1 MLHFLISKLIL
12 MDTTAKIFFA
22 IFFNELELLVRFT
35 ERDNIVRPVRK
46 SLLNITII
54 VIITGLTFTTF
65 QSRRGGKRIVQN
77 RIDGVHAFTHT
88 QLGCENISARITFLQ
103 FFCEIC
109 K

>member
-1 MLHFLISKLIL
+1 

-22 IFFNELELLVRFT
+22 IFFFNELELLVRFT
-35 ERDNIVRPVRK
+35 EWDNIVRPVRK
-46 SLLNITII
+46 SLLIITII
-54 VIITGLTFTTF
+54 VFITGLTFTTF

-88 QLGCENISARITFLQ
+88 QLGCEDISARITFLQ

-109 K
+109 E